1 MSTTTQAP
9 RALDLADGTTLF
21 ALHDGVF
28 RADAAVLRDNE
39 GDAATASLVASWDG
53 GFVADVNSFALRR
66 HEGVVLIDAGAGDSW
81 GPDLGHAGAAL
92 GTLGIAPADV
102 LAVLLTHLH
111 GDHALGLF
119 EPDGGARYPNAE
131 IWCSRI
137 DHDLFGDAA
146 RRDAASEAARGSYDL
161 ARRVIDAAGS
171 RLRLFDAG
179 DVVLPGIEAVAL
191 PGHTP
196 GHAGFLVGSLTLV
209 TGDVFQVSSVQG
221 RRPSV
226 GLVYD
231 DDPAVAERT
240 RRDTLETAAARSWV
254 VVGAHLPFP
263 GAVTIAEAEDGYR
276 FEPLDET

>member
-1 MSTTTQAP
+1 M
-9 RALDLADGTTLF
+9 
-21 ALHDGVF
+21 
-28 RADAAVLRDNE
+28 
-39 GDAATASLVASWDG
+39 
-53 GFVADVNSFALRR
+53 
-66 HEGVVLIDAGAGDSW
+66 
-81 GPDLGHAGAAL
+81 
-92 GTLGIAPADV
+92 
-102 LAVLLTHLH
+102 
-111 GDHALGLF
+111 
-119 EPDGGARYPNAE
+119 
-131 IWCSRI
+131 
-137 DHDLFGDAA
+137 
-146 RRDAASEAARGSYDL
+146 
-161 ARRVIDAAGS
+161 
-171 RLRLFDAG
+171 
-179 DVVLPGIEAVAL
+179 AL